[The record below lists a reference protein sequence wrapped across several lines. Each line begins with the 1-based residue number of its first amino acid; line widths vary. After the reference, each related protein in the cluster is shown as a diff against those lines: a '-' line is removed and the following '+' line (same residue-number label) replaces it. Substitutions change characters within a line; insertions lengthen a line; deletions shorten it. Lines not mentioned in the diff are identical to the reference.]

1 MTYASKVYHK
11 QGGTTLVVSS
21 GGTLSVESGGI
32 VDVSSGGSVKFP
44 VTVLG
49 VADVATSIPG
59 VGFATIVASTTAPNY
74 TLSAPVAGAMVAI
87 RCESN
92 TSSGTATVTST
103 AAFDAAGSKNR
114 LKVNAA
120 DDALILL
127 GVSATKWMIA
137 SNVGSV
143 ATTSG

>member
-1 MTYASKVYHK
+1 VTYASKVYHK

-21 GGTLSVESGGI
+21 GGTLSVESGGSF
-32 VDVSSGGSVKFP
+32 VVP

-49 VADVATSIPG
+49 VADVATSIPAS
-59 VGFATIVASTTAPNY
+59 GFATIVASTTAPNY
-74 TLSAPVAGAMVAI
+74 TLSAPVAGAVCYL
-87 RCESN
+87 RVESN
-92 TSSGTATVTST
+92 TPSGTATVTTT
-103 AAFDAAGSKNR
+103 AAFDAAGSKNK

-120 DDALILL
+120 DDAVTLV
-127 GVSATKWMIA
+127 GVSSTGWAIV